1 MPGGAIAAVATVGSA
16 ALGASASSKAAKKA
30 ANATA
35 AASDQA
41 TALQRETYYDQRS
54 LLTPSIAA
62 GAQARARQ
70 MLMQGIPKEEVR
82 RYLQSTSSAIASPT
96 VGQTGP
102 NGGMGANNRNG
113 FLNAEGQYEQPGGPV
128 IDAQPGEDYSWIDDW
143 SYESSSPSYAF
154 RRDEGQRALERS
166 AAARGGLF
174 SGGTGRELER
184 YGSDFA
190 STEFENDFNR
200 FGQLAGDGQEATG
213 TTVNVAGQFGDAA
226 ANNAIRAGD
235 ARSRASSYSG
245 QAWGNFFNNT
255 IPGAIGYG
263 QGQGW
268 FGE

>member
-1 MPGGAIAAVATVGSA
+1 MPIAAAAAVVGSA
-16 ALGASASSKAAKKA
+16 AIGASAQSKAAKKS
-30 ANATA
+30 ANAIA
-35 AASDQA
+35 AGADQA
-41 TALQRETYYDQRS
+41 TALQRETYYDQRG

-62 GAQARARQ
+62 GAQAKAR
-70 MLMQGIPKEEVR
+70 MMHMQGIPKADII
-82 RYLQSTSSAIASPT
+82 RYLQSTASAIASPT

-154 RRDEGQRALERS
+154 RRDEGQRTLERS

-190 STEFENDFNR
+190 STEFENDYRR
-200 FGQLAGDGQEATG
+200 FGQLAGDGTEATG

-226 ANNAIRAGD
+226 ANNTLTAGRA
-235 ARSRASSYSG
+235 RASGYQ
-245 QAWGNFFNNT
+245 QAGAAQADFWNNT

-268 FGE
+268 FGN